1 MSDPCS
7 FTNSDKF
14 RSESIHFDWLINFES
29 QCIEGTAALKCSV
42 SNPTNHFILDTRF
55 LDVKSVEV
63 ANQKAAFELGEFHPA
78 KGQALTITAPSEVPA
93 GEVSIKIAYAT
104 TSKCT
109 ALQWLRPAQTCGGEH
124 PYLFSQCQAIH
135 ARSLFPCQDSPGI
148 KIKYTAAVTVKDP
161 LVALMSANLQHDKT
175 ESGLFLLLIGQ
186 NSHPLF
192 SQWKQDL
199 SFYSTCANEYIFG
212 SNRLRRFDVT

>member
-14 RSESIHFDWLINFES
+14 RTESIHFDWLINFES

-42 SNPTNHFILDTRF
+42 SNPTNQFILDTRF
-55 LDVKSVEV
+55 LDIKSVEV
-63 ANQKAAFELGEFHPA
+63 ANQKAAFELGDFHPA
-78 KGQALTITAPSEVPA
+78 KGQALTITAPSEVPN
-93 GEVSIKIAYAT
+93 GEVTISITYAT

-175 ESGLFLLLIGQ
+175 ESGLFSSTFI
-186 NSHPLF
+186 LF
-192 SQWKQDL
+192 D
-199 SFYSTCANEYIFG
+199 
-212 SNRLRRFDVT
+212 RPV